1 MLSKEYPMVRY
12 MGNALEGSGNY
23 ANAMNNLVE
32 YMELINSN
40 KQ

>member
-1 MLSKEYPMVRY
+1 

>member
-32 YMELINSN
+32 YMELINST
-40 KQ
+40 KK